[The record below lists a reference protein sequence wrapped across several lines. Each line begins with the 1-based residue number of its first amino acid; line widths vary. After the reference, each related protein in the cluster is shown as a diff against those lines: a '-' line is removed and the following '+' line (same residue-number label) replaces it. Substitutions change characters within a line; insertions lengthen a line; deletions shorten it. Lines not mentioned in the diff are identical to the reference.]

1 MPPSAAPLSDNI
13 RGMLWMLL
21 TAFLLTVAAAQ
32 AKHLGQNLPI
42 AEIVCFR
49 MALGVVF
56 TLPWLVRRGIG
67 GLATQRLR
75 THFWRAVLGIGSY
88 VLYIYAISNMLLA
101 NAVALAFSTPLWM
114 ILVSRLTLGER
125 AGWARGLA
133 TLVGFAG
140 VLVIAR
146 PDVEISLPAVAALA
160 GALLLS
166 LAMISVKRL
175 SATESSVKIAFYL
188 QLFGLLFTLPNT
200 VVSWVTPAP
209 AEWLHLLALGVVGT
223 IGLVTQARAYGTGAP
238 TAVAPVDFTRLPLA
252 VILGMMFFGELPEAI
267 AFAGMA
273 LILAAIFYI
282 SRQERRA
289 SKSSAKTVEDGH

>member
-1 MPPSAAPLSDNI
+1 
-13 RGMLWMLL
+13 MLWMLL
-21 TAFLLTVAAAQ
+21 TAALLTVAAAQ
-32 AKHLGQNLPI
+32 AKHLGQTLPI
-42 AEIVCFR
+42 AEVVWFR
-49 MALGVVF
+49 MVLGVVF
-56 TLPWLVRRGIG
+56 VLPWLLRRGIG

-75 THFWRAVLGIGSY
+75 AHFWRAVLGIGSY

-133 TLVGFAG
+133 TAVGFAG

-188 QLFGLLFTLPNT
+188 QLFGALFTLPNT
-200 VVSWVTPAP
+200 VVSWVTPTP
-209 AEWLHLLALGVVGT
+209 SEWLQLIALGVVGT

-252 VILGMMFFGELPEAI
+252 VVLGMIFFGEVPEAT
-267 AFAGMA
+267 AFAGMV

-282 SRQERRA
+282 SQRERSGRRS
-289 SKSSAKTVEDGH
+289 SKKTVTKRH